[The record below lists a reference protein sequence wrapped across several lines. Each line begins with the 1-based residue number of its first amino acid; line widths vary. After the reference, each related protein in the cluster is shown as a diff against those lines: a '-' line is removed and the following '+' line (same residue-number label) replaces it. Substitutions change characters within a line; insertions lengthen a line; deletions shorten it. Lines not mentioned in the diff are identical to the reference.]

1 MTEKPLIHCGTDI
14 LKIVVVLVFW
24 TPHILLMGCI
34 FTPSTNFQY
43 LVMIFSSSRA
53 LNPRVRCAFCNV
65 FSQSCWSW
73 FNCFSFQDDIALL
86 VCIILIMALTVFVV
100 IIKVVIIITII
111 CTRPKPARKSL
122 RAGSWGPRYRSSS
135 SGCSQ
140 PFGVF
145 STSHFTPPA
154 FSLN

>member
-1 MTEKPLIHCGTDI
+1 MFRRFRICMPKPGCNFQNTASTTNQPPLMTSEKPLIHCGTDI

-24 TPHILLMGCI
+24 TPHILLMDCI
-34 FTPSTNFQY
+34 LTHSTNFQY
-43 LVMIFSSSRA
+43 LVMIISSSRA

-111 CTRPKPARKSL
+111 CTRPKPVRKS
-122 RAGSWGPRYRSSS
+122 
-135 SGCSQ
+135 
-140 PFGVF
+140 
-145 STSHFTPPA
+145 
-154 FSLN
+154 